1 MTIKDEE
8 LEKIEYLY
16 EKYKYLLYSEA
27 YKILRNQQLAEEVVQ
42 EAFVKIIEN
51 IASIE
56 DIESKRTR
64 NFLCVICR
72 NLAINLYNKINKE
85 KFLNIEELV
94 YNEAENSN
102 VFYEI
107 VIDNENVLAIKQAI
121 KELPDIYKDVLILE
135 KLYGYNIKEIA
146 KLLNLS
152 EVVVRKRSQ
161 RARECLLKELKRSEK
176 ADGRK

>member
-8 LEKIEYLY
+8 CEKIKCLY

-27 YKILRNQQLAEEVVQ
+27 YKILLKQDLAEEIVQ
-42 EAFVKIIEN
+42 EVFVKIIEN
-51 IASIE
+51 IDAIGE
-56 DIESKRTR
+56 IESKRTK

-72 NLAINLYNKINKE
+72 NLSINLYNKNNKE
-85 KFLNIEELV
+85 KILNIEELV
-94 YNEAENSN
+94 YNEAEDSD

-107 VIDNENVLAIKQAI
+107 VIDNENVIAIKEAI
-121 KELPDIYKDVLILE
+121 KELPNIYKDVLILE
-135 KLYGYNIKEIA
+135 KIYGYNVKEVA

-161 RARECLLKELKRSEK
+161 RARELLLKKIGRGK
-176 ADGRK
+176 NANGRK

>member
-56 DIESKRTR
+56 DI
-64 NFLCVICR
+64 V
-72 NLAINLYNKINKE
+72 
-85 KFLNIEELV
+85 
-94 YNEAENSN
+94 
-102 VFYEI
+102 
-107 VIDNENVLAIKQAI
+107 VL
-121 KELPDIYKDVLILE
+121 
-135 KLYGYNIKEIA
+135 
-146 KLLNLS
+146 
-152 EVVVRKRSQ
+152 R
-161 RARECLLKELKRSEK
+161 
-176 ADGRK
+176 